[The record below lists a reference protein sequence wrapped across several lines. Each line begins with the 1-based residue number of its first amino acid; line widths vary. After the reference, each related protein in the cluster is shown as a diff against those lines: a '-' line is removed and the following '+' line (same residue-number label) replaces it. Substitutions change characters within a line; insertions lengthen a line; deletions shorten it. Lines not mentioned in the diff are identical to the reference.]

1 MLPHLAQERV
11 DIAPDPL
18 GAHAGIG
25 HERIAGTARVAF
37 GFRVEDLVSQ
47 ITDLFAQTLEA
58 VTETATEP
66 ASFFR
71 GQQHP

>member
-11 DIAPDPL
+11 NIALDPL

-47 ITDLFAQTLEA
+47 ITDLFA
-58 VTETATEP
+58 
-66 ASFFR
+66 
-71 GQQHP
+71 